1 MRRVFSY
8 QRARRHKDR
17 IPKGGSPGQSIVRIR
32 QTRSKIKRKKKWQSC
47 FLSPLRTRISNS
59 TRRRY
64 RGIVYIIICCQ
75 RRHMH
80 MKVLLKTNIGKHGVC
95 LTVKWLFVRKLYT
108 CLTAY
113 ILCTFC
119 WYEANEIWS
128 GIDYFLSLCRS
139 YHVYIYIYMYNVVF
153 DSKTVQNKV
162 RLLRCCR
169 AGQISLPS
177 NHRMSLSRQVRPPSL
192 MVIAFSVLKY
202 DWIVKK
208 LIE

>member
-80 MKVLLKTNIGKHGVC
+80 MKVLLKTNIGKHDVC

-139 YHVYIYIYMYNVVF
+139 YHVYIYIYICITWCSIRKPFKIRLDCYAAVVR
-153 DSKTVQNKV
+153 DKYRC
-162 RLLRCCR
+162 RLTIECRCPDR
-169 AGQISLPS
+169 SDPLP
-177 NHRMSLSRQVRPPSL
+177 
-192 MVIAFSVLKY
+192 
-202 DWIVKK
+202 
-208 LIE
+208 